1 MNGHIRRIALCC
13 VVLLSAP
20 LGADDAAPTLPD
32 SLKGGSMVLVE
43 REGDSYHLDTFEVTN
58 AEFAEFLNARGNQ
71 QEEGAYWVELRS
83 RFALIEE
90 TEGVFAAK
98 DSFATH
104 PVVEVSWHGARAYCE
119 WAGKRLPTQREWRYA
134 CEGPEGLKYPW
145 GEAFEQGYANIYGHK
160 YDGYVRT
167 APVGTFPKG
176 ASPFGIMDMAGNVWE
191 WTQSEGDL
199 QFLRGGSWVNGNT
212 LAQCDKRSNTKDAH
226 SYVKGN
232 TLGFRCAY

>member
-1 MNGHIRRIALCC
+1 M
-13 VVLLSAP
+13 
-20 LGADDAAPTLPD
+20 
-32 SLKGGSMVLVE
+32 
-43 REGDSYHLDTFEVTN
+43 
-58 AEFAEFLNARGNQ
+58 
-71 QEEGAYWVELRS
+71 
-83 RFALIEE
+83 
-90 TEGVFAAK
+90 
-98 DSFATH
+98 
-104 PVVEVSWHGARAYCE
+104 
-119 WAGKRLPTQREWRYA
+119 
-134 CEGPEGLKYPW
+134 
-145 GEAFEQGYANIYGHK
+145 
-160 YDGYVRT
+160 RT